1 MMLYRALCLLGAAS
15 LVSACSLEPSYE
27 RPAGAVPEQWPTGA
41 AYQTPTALQ
50 SDLPWQTLITNTK
63 LKDVIGQALLNNR
76 DLRAS
81 IANVA
86 SVRAQYQVQRS
97 AQLPT
102 LEAGGSADIV
112 KGHSRTTGSGNAYAA
127 DASVSGFEIDLFGRL
142 KTLGKAAFERYLA
155 TDAGRRSTI
164 ITLIGETGTAYTRLA
179 SDMDLLRVSRDTM
192 ASATRSMGLTKS
204 LDTVGLSSAVD
215 LTEAETVVAQAQSD
229 IEGYTTAVAQDRNAL
244 ELLVGSPVPDA
255 LLPTSLDELDGTVGQ
270 IPAGLSSTVL
280 LQRPDVQEAE
290 HTLKAANA
298 NIGAARAA
306 FFPTLTLTS
315 AAGVASTALSNLMT
329 GGALGV
335 SFAPAV
341 TVPVLGGT
349 APGNLNYAK
358 AQKSYYSAAY
368 EKVVQTAFEEVAN
381 ALARR
386 GTIDRQREA
395 QRRLAASAA
404 KSLRLAD
411 AQYKVGS
418 AGYLSVLVAQ
428 RTFYNARQSS
438 IATVFADISN
448 RIALYQA
455 IGADPV
461 N

>member
-1 MMLYRALCLLGAAS
+1 
-15 LVSACSLEPSYE
+15 
-27 RPAGAVPEQWPTGA
+27 
-41 AYQTPTALQ
+41 
-50 SDLPWQTLITNTK
+50 
-63 LKDVIGQALLNNR
+63 
-76 DLRAS
+76 
-81 IANVA
+81 
-86 SVRAQYQVQRS
+86 
-97 AQLPT
+97 
-102 LEAGGSADIV
+102 
-112 KGHSRTTGSGNAYAA
+112 
-127 DASVSGFEIDLFGRL
+127 
-142 KTLGKAAFERYLA
+142 
-155 TDAGRRSTI
+155 
-164 ITLIGETGTAYTRLA
+164 
-179 SDMDLLRVSRDTM
+179 
-192 ASATRSMGLTKS
+192 
-204 LDTVGLSSAVD
+204 
-215 LTEAETVVAQAQSD
+215 
-229 IEGYTTAVAQDRNAL
+229 
-244 ELLVGSPVPDA
+244 
-255 LLPTSLDELDGTVGQ
+255 
-270 IPAGLSSTVL
+270 
-280 LQRPDVQEAE
+280 VQEAE
-290 HTLKAANA
+290 HALKAANA

-315 AAGVASTALSNLMT
+315 AAGVASTALSSLMT

-335 SFAPAV
+335 SFTPAV

-368 EKVVQTAFEEVAN
+368 EKAVQTAFEEVAN

-395 QRRLAASAA
+395 QQRLAASAD